1 MLHVDPN
8 IFWTVVNL
16 LILFI
21 LLRIFLFKP
30 VLGMIEK
37 RKAAIEGTL
46 SDADQKNAAAQALKQ
61 QYESSLKDAKQESFQ
76 IVSDAK
82 DRAQVQYNQIID
94 KANADASQIVRQAK
108 LPLKPTARKSSRM
121 RSPNWPLWLWRLH
134 PSCSAP
140 RSTPRPIRPCSTRSW
155 RKRGMR
161 NDSCCG

>member
-1 MLHVDPN
+1 MLHVDQN

-94 KANADASQIVRQAK
+94 KVLKDAQSELASVALAAASKLLGTTVDAKANKAMLDAFLAEAGDAK
-108 LPLKPTARKSSRM
+108 
-121 RSPNWPLWLWRLH
+121 
-134 PSCSAP
+134 
-140 RSTPRPIRPCSTRSW
+140 
-155 RKRGMR
+155 
-161 NDSCCG
+161 

>member
-61 QYESSLKDAKQESFQ
+61 QYESSLKDAKQESFL

-94 KANADASQIVRQAK
+94 KANADASQIVRQANAAAEADREKILKDAQSELASVALAAASK
-108 LPLKPTARKSSRM
+108 LLGTTVDAKANKAM
-121 RSPNWPLWLWRLH
+121 LDAFL
-134 PSCSAP
+134 AEAGDA
-140 RSTPRPIRPCSTRSW
+140 
-155 RKRGMR
+155 K
-161 NDSCCG
+161 

>member
-46 SDADQKNAAAQALKQ
+46 SDAD
-61 QYESSLKDAKQESFQ
+61 
-76 IVSDAK
+76 
-82 DRAQVQYNQIID
+82 
-94 KANADASQIVRQAK
+94 
-108 LPLKPTARKSSRM
+108 
-121 RSPNWPLWLWRLH
+121 
-134 PSCSAP
+134 
-140 RSTPRPIRPCSTRSW
+140 
-155 RKRGMR
+155 
-161 NDSCCG
+161 

>member
-1 MLHVDPN
+1 MLHVDQN

-94 KANADASQIVRQAK
+94 AQSELASVALAAASKLLGTTVDAKANKAMLDAFLAEAGDAK
-108 LPLKPTARKSSRM
+108 
-121 RSPNWPLWLWRLH
+121 
-134 PSCSAP
+134 
-140 RSTPRPIRPCSTRSW
+140 
-155 RKRGMR
+155 
-161 NDSCCG
+161 

>member
-94 KANADASQIVRQAK
+94 KANAAAEADREKILKDAQSELASVALAAASKLLGTTVDAK
-108 LPLKPTARKSSRM
+108 ANKAMLDAFLAEAGDAK
-121 RSPNWPLWLWRLH
+121 
-134 PSCSAP
+134 
-140 RSTPRPIRPCSTRSW
+140 
-155 RKRGMR
+155 
-161 NDSCCG
+161 